1 MDQIALDFSLVALD
15 PLDVYVIDGDVRD
28 FYIKEEITHFADER
42 TIRKPSTQDLL
53 FLQNKKV
60 RRDYIGRSRHRRRA
74 YIALLDA
81 TVIWSL
87 EHKQYEIAPDP
98 DVLLTTLP
106 TVEDIVAIKILQE
119 PNLPVRFRI
128 TFSVADKIYE
138 QDVRYETE
146 KNRFMAGAVW
156 SLSTREIFEPFS
168 LNYVIRHLQNTWM
181 QNVAFQEFALASLP
195 LQQKQDE

>member
-1 MDQIALDFSLVALD
+1 MDAFVLDFPLVALD
-15 PLDVYVIDGDVRD
+15 PLDVYVIDDDVRD
-28 FYIKEEITHFADER
+28 FYIKEEIMHFADEPR
-42 TIRKPSTQDLL
+42 IRKPSTQDLV

-60 RRDYIGRSRHRRRA
+60 RRDFIGRGRHRRRA

-81 TVIWSL
+81 TVLWSL

-128 TFSVADKIYE
+128 TFAAAGKNYE
-138 QDVRYETE
+138 QDVRYERE

-156 SLSTREIFEPFS
+156 SLATREVFEPFS
-168 LNYVIRHLQNTWM
+168 LNFVIRHLQNTWM

-195 LQQKQDE
+195 LQPKQDE

>member
-1 MDQIALDFSLVALD
+1 V
-15 PLDVYVIDGDVRD
+15 
-28 FYIKEEITHFADER
+28 
-42 TIRKPSTQDLL
+42 

-87 EHKQYEIAPDP
+87 EHKQYDIAPDP

-106 TVEDIVAIKILQE
+106 TVDDIVAIKVWQE

-128 TFSVADKIYE
+128 TFTVSGKHYE

-195 LQQKQDE
+195 PQPKQDE